1 MTRPVIVCTCH
12 GLQAPAFE
20 RACAAGA
27 HNVKTC
33 FQQLGCLPQCGGCAP
48 EVRKMLGA
56 HASRQPAGAMIVAPI
71 QPKPS

>member
-1 MTRPVIVCTCH
+1 MSRPVVLCTCH

-33 FQQLGCLPQCGGCAP
+33 FLHLGYLPQCGGCAP
-48 EVRKMLGA
+48 LVRKVLGDHVA
-56 HASRQPAGAMIVAPI
+56 RQSTGAADTAPI
-71 QPKPS
+71 SPKPS